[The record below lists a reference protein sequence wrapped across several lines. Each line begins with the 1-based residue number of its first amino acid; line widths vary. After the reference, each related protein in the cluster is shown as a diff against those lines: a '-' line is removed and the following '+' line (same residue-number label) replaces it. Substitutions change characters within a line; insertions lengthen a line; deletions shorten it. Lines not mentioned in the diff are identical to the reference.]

1 MTVQNHP
8 LSRQR
13 RHRMLHLSLLP
24 LLLLLSF
31 HHIPSIQSFTPKP
44 LLLQS
49 PIHHNQPSSCRPTI
63 QSSTTQQDYD
73 PTTPLTESQ
82 QHEAAATL
90 LSTSPNLIELPTEIS
105 NSFMQY
111 ALSIILG
118 RALPDARDG
127 MKPVHRRILYA
138 MEGLG
143 LGPGGSYRKCARV
156 VGEVLG
162 KL

>member
-1 MTVQNHP
+1 M
-8 LSRQR
+8 
-13 RHRMLHLSLLP
+13 
-24 LLLLLSF
+24 LLLTLF
-31 HHIPSIQSFTPKP
+31 YIFNYTPSSHGFVPSGHSP
-44 LLLQS
+44 LKTTS
-49 PIHHNQPSSCRPTI
+49 HHNTLYPPLHQS
-63 QSSTTQQDYD
+63 QSSIDESENPFDPSTT
-73 PTTPLTESQ
+73 LTESQ
-82 QHEAAATL
+82 IATSVNEL
-90 LSTSPNLIELPTEIS
+90 LSSSSAHNNRVELPTEIS
-105 NSFMQY
+105 TSFMQY

-127 MKPVHRRILYA
+127 LKPVHRRILFA